1 MIIRPLP
8 RQEPARAGL
17 PRIGPIFIH
26 IFSLSHS
33 MTTRADTDPSPA
45 CAPASLECDGVLRL
59 THWGVIRARGADATK
74 FLQGQLTNDF
84 GLLGLSQARLAGYCS
99 PKGRMLASFV
109 GFKLAHDDVLLAC
122 HRDLLPT
129 TLKRL
134 SMFVM
139 RAQCKLSDATDVF
152 DVYGLAGST
161 ADQWASTVQLG
172 PATWDKAALPAATA
186 STKSTP
192 GSDTPPGALVRLPS
206 AGAGAQATTRLL
218 ACVPAAASLPLPL
231 STTQP
236 ALGAGQWDWLEV
248 QSGVAMVGLPL
259 VEAFVPQMLNYESVG
274 GVNFKKGC
282 YPGQEVVARSQ
293 YRGTLKR
300 RTYRVAADAP
310 LSVGQDVFH
319 SSDAE
324 QPCGTVVAASS
335 IGNAAL
341 VSMQTSA
348 AESGTLTAGSPAGAA
363 LHLQTLPYA
372 LLADI

>member
-45 CAPASLECDGVLRL
+45 CSPDSLECDGVLRL

-152 DVYGLAGST
+152 NVYGLAGST

-186 STKSTP
+186 STESAP

-218 ACVPAAASLPLPL
+218 ACVPAAASLPPPL

-236 ALGAGQWDWLEV
+236 ALGAAQWDWLEV